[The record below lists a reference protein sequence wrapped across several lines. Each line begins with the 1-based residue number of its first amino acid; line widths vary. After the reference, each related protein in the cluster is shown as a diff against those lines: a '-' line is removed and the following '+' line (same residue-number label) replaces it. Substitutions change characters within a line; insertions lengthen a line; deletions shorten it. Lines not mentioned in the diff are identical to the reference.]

1 MKHEIG
7 LRRKNIEKLRE
18 SLSRT
23 SVERVFDVKVNPDD
37 LVSVAENLIHFI
49 QLILDI
55 HNKDESVRF
64 TDDLYYDHELV
75 TAVDSLERAAEN
87 KPNVHRFAEVVKNLQ
102 ALIQNFENVEHKKP
116 DPASKTQG
124 DPAAA
129 KDLFRIEA
137 NRIPKRLDDLVTR
150 SKDLLRDPS
159 PQGLSASA
167 SAGSRTTPL
176 ENPISTLVNLYI
188 SHDLNKAYTDFGG
201 KTYAVSGT
209 NLEGY
214 AFSIRSNITVTE
226 ALALKRASQLFDLF
240 TQIEASN
247 NCPRQ
252 DVSSLRASKEAVLL
266 DLGDRL
272 ISPLKNK
279 LSPDVIAFLGE
290 TPVFKDRTDQEV
302 DDLLTDWIE
311 QWVDEIYP
319 LTLHNIHECLRD
331 LDQKLSKLA
340 QTDVFQRPAFERLK
354 ERRPSAVVKVP
365 PGGNGKLVEIEFRP
379 FQAEEGADYELVL
392 GLSRPLND
400 FEKLRSNVEENPEI
414 RLYVNDKLVERPY
427 LRLEPDFS
435 SDTMLVF
442 RIPKPSLRA
451 GLLGQGLY
459 TPRLLIKRDYLPLV
473 GGDGKIGYTFTVG
486 TRRPNVQII
495 ASLRQPQPKEAGR
508 DPAKDPEFAFRG
520 VIAANQF
527 DAIVEAEVFA
537 GAPVLKANVSS
548 VLQRVDNTNL
558 AIDTPN
564 YELRDDGVYP
574 DLLKDDG
581 IYTAR
586 ITLQPAARRKA
597 AEYRVFIEAR
607 SNGKEK
613 FYPLVDPVINAGADK
628 STKEKEPPPVP
639 PFQRST
645 SLNFHAAQ
653 ES

>member
-1 MKHEIG
+1 V
-7 LRRKNIEKLRE
+7 
-18 SLSRT
+18 S
-23 SVERVFDVKVNPDD
+23 PDD
-37 LVSVAENLIHFI
+37 LVSAAENFVHFI

-55 HNKDESVRF
+55 HKNDESETF
-64 TDDLYYDHELV
+64 TDHLFYDHELI

-87 KPNVHRFAEVVKNLQ
+87 KPNPHRFAEAVKSLQ
-102 ALIQNFENVEHKKP
+102 ALVQIIEHVTPNK
-116 DPASKTQG
+116 G
-124 DPAAA
+124 DPSPAE
-129 KDLFRIEA
+129 DLFKIKE
-137 NRIPKRLDDLVTR
+137 NFIHKRLDDLGTR
-150 SKDLLRDPS
+150 SKELLRDPS
-159 PQGLSASA
+159 PLGLSISPLAS
-167 SAGSRTTPL
+167 SRTTPL
-176 ENPISTLVNLYI
+176 ENPISTLVNLYSSKGEELEATYKKFASGSRYTLYDESVLI
-188 SHDLNKAYTDFGG
+188 PLSPFAFANTIITPLGPKRTSDLY
-201 KTYAVSGT
+201 
-209 NLEGY
+209 
-214 AFSIRSNITVTE
+214 
-226 ALALKRASQLFDLF
+226 DLF
-240 TQIEASN
+240 KQIESSN
-247 NCPRQ
+247 KCPRR
-252 DVSSLRASKEAVLL
+252 DVSSLRASREAVQV

-272 ISPLKNK
+272 ISPLRYE
-279 LSPDVIAFLGE
+279 LSPDVYIFLSQ
-290 TPVFKDRTDQEV
+290 TTVLQDRTTQEIN
-302 DDLLTDWIE
+302 DLLTDWIE
-311 QWVDEIYP
+311 QWVYEISR
-319 LTLHNIHECLRD
+319 LTLHNIHEELRD

-340 QTDVFQRPAFERLK
+340 QPNVFQRPVFERLK
-354 ERRPSAVVKVP
+354 EARPPAVVKVP
-365 PGGNGKLVEIEFRP
+365 PSGNGKIVEVEFKP

-400 FEKLRSNVEENPEI
+400 FEKLRGNEDEHPQI
-414 RLYVNDKLVERPY
+414 RLYVDENLVDRPY
-427 LRLEPDFS
+427 LRLEPDLS

-442 RIPKPSLRA
+442 RIPKPNLRA

-459 TPRLLIKRDYLPLV
+459 MPKLKIKRDYLPLV

-537 GAPVLKANVSS
+537 GAPVLNANVSS

-564 YELRDDGVYP
+564 YELRDDGIYP

-597 AEYRVFIEAR
+597 AEYRVFVEAK
-607 SNGKEK
+607 SNKDVK
-613 FYPLVDPVINAGADK
+613 FYPLVDPVINAGAEP
-628 STKEKEPPPVP
+628 TKQKEPPPVP

-653 ES
+653 ET